1 MQPHLLRVTSKC
13 FPTTK
18 LSPSWISKQRLN
30 TRREDSMMITSSDC
44 LDKEESIKRLINQLT
59 IQLVWKTTPLT
70 FLRQPRFSKTSST
83 SKISRRSSIAQR
95 ALVVLPP
102 SFVFIIALC
111 AVIQIGNIL
120 KKLKN
125 SCKPKIFI
133 PKLT

>member
-1 MQPHLLRVTSKC
+1 MQPQLLRVTSKC
-13 FPTTK
+13 SPTTK